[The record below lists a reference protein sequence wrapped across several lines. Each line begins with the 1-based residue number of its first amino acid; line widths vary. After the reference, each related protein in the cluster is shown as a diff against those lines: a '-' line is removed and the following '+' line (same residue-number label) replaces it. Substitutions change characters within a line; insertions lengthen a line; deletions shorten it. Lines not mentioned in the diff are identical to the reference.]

1 MCAMAEL
8 SEEIKDLERSA
19 AYNILDELYRNSS
32 ISKAEMDLYKSKYAK
47 LHEMVIQT
55 FENEQNFVT
64 RAKQLNQRLMQE
76 KIKLEKTTLE
86 SQEDQN
92 TIEQLMHQKFEIEQ
106 EYQVAQDR
114 EMMLQIQISELDHD
128 RTEKQEQ
135 LREKEIEREKE
146 ALPKLQRAREEIELI
161 NKESEVLKTRKESY
175 QEKLEEYNSRLKE
188 VEQEMENNRD
198 ICKVYDS
205 ELNKIKEDPERIQ
218 KQAEKFENAVR
229 ALQEAQK
236 EKVAAIQAANDQA
249 WEINKE
255 AKEIDESRAKKQM
268 RLQLMTESSKI
279 NDQHCEDLKKKMQ
292 KEDVTHDTLVGKR
305 NVLDKELEDL
315 NAQNRHAQQEVTTHQ
330 KQFERVKRR
339 YRQTL
344 SHKDSVLETLP
355 PLEVTKKELEKRAKL
370 QEEDIGRQRKL
381 LEDIQAEVDL
391 FIGAFLKQES
401 LEKDKKEEY
410 ETINQQMEEM
420 KKEIKTLKVEEQRW
434 HANFKTLSSH
444 REKLARDASQAHRL
458 SRETADEVA
467 MKELEEQDLKKKH
480 QEISQKQKEFCT
492 MYEVVKNERNKYMT
506 HIQKSDQQ
514 LSEMKE
520 KFKILSNEVEIL
532 RMESAVKD
540 KELAQI
546 RQEAQRLEV
555 THDQLQNEKTRISG
569 KGVALNEQ
577 VEQFVIEIDKLN
589 AIITSIEKE
598 MVELR
603 FKYEQAVEMRNFTG
617 TQLIDRNDE
626 LCILWEKANI
636 QEKLLKKGEDA
647 MQRMEEEIRCLKIDL
662 LEVHR
667 QLKVVRGKIPEVK
680 PLADEV
686 VNLREQVSNVRKH
699 SEDLSR
705 ELENPKSSLRKWR
718 RLGGE
723 DLDQET
729 LRVKILDL
737 QERLNDK
744 KEALLEK
751 ELILE
756 EVTALSEKLRS
767 QALDGRQGTM
777 DLSQKVNTFQSR
789 IKDVTRKMMAT
800 VSELSMHQATA
811 HKLQNERDA
820 ACERAILARENL
832 QNGEAPSLE
841 ADAEFQKML
850 QVEHQRELDRQASIQ
865 RKQEEEVMN
874 SNFTRTTAEPR
885 VNAYIPDDEHGLPK
899 AYGVNAPFKP
909 TTQGASMRFI
919 RKPNPKP
926 IEI

>member
-1 MCAMAEL
+1 
-8 SEEIKDLERSA
+8 
-19 AYNILDELYRNSS
+19 
-32 ISKAEMDLYKSKYAK
+32 MDLYKSKYAK

-92 TIEQLMHQKFEIEQ
+92 CIEQLMHQRFEIEQ

-114 EMMLQIQISELDHD
+114 EMMLQIQLSELHHD

-135 LREKEIEREKE
+135 LREREIERQAE
-146 ALPKLQRAREEIELI
+146 AEPKLRKAREEIELL
-161 NKESEVLKTRKESY
+161 NKESEVLKAKKESY
-175 QEKLEEYNSRLKE
+175 QEKLEEYNARIKE

-205 ELNKIKEDPERIQ
+205 ELNKIKDDPERIR

-236 EKVAAIQAANDQA
+236 EKVSAIQAANDQA

-255 AKEIDESRAKKQM
+255 AKEIDESRAKKEM
-268 RLQLMTESSKI
+268 RLTLMKESSKI
-279 NDQHCEDLKKKMQ
+279 TDTSCQETKTKLE
-292 KEDVTHDTLVGKR
+292 KEGLTHQELVLKR
-305 NVLDKELEDL
+305 NALDKDLEDL

-330 KQFERVKRR
+330 KQFERMKRR
-339 YRQTL
+339 YRQSL

-355 PLEVTKKELEKRAKL
+355 PLEVNKKELEKTTKL
-370 QEEDIGRQRKL
+370 QEEDIRRQGKL

-401 LEKDKKEEY
+401 LEKDKKEEF
-410 ETINQQMEEM
+410 EAIKQQMDEM
-420 KKEIKTLKVEEQRW
+420 QKEIKNLKTEEQRW
-434 HANFKTLSSH
+434 SANFKTLASH

-458 SRETADEVA
+458 YRETADEVS

-480 QEISQKQKEFCT
+480 QEISQKQREFCT

-555 THDQLQNEKTRISG
+555 IHDQLQNEKTRISG
-569 KGVALNEQ
+569 KGTALNEQ

-589 AIITSIEKE
+589 SIITSIEKE
-598 MVELR
+598 MVQLR
-603 FKYEQAVEMRNFTG
+603 LKYEQAVETRNFTG

-647 MQRMEEEIRCLKIDL
+647 MQRKEEEIRCLKIDL
-662 LEVHR
+662 AEVHR
-667 QLKVVRGKIPEVK
+667 QLKVVRQKIPEVQ
-680 PLADEV
+680 PLADDV

-699 SEDLSR
+699 SDELSR

-718 RLGGE
+718 QLGGE

-729 LRVKILDL
+729 LRVKIQDL

-756 EVTALSEKLRS
+756 EVTALSEKLRN

-777 DLSQKVNTFQSR
+777 DLSQKVNLFQSR

-811 HKLQNERDA
+811 HKLQKERDE

-832 QNGEAPSLE
+832 ENGQAPTEA
-841 ADAEFQKML
+841 ADGEFQKML
-850 QVEHQRELDRQASIQ
+850 QVEHQRELDRQAAVQ
-865 RKQEEEVMN
+865 RKQEEDVMN

-909 TTQGASMRFI
+909 TAQGSTMRFI

>member
-1 MCAMAEL
+1 MAEL
-8 SEEIKDLERSA
+8 NEEIKDLEKSA
-19 AYNILDELYRNSS
+19 AYNILDELYRNGS
-32 ISKAEMDLYKSKYAK
+32 ISKAETDLYKSKYAK
-47 LHEMVIQT
+47 LHEMVLQT
-55 FENEQNFVT
+55 FENEQSFVT

-92 TIEQLMHQKFEIEQ
+92 CIEQLMHTKFEKEQ

-114 EMMLQIQISELDHD
+114 EMMLQIQLSELDHD
-128 RTEKQEQ
+128 LSEKQEQ
-135 LREKEIEREKE
+135 LKEREMERLAE
-146 ALPKLQRAREEIELI
+146 AEPKLRKAREEIEVV
-161 NKESEVLKTRKESY
+161 NKETEVLKGQKERH
-175 QEKLEEYNSRLKE
+175 QEKLEEYNARIKE
-188 VEQEMENNRD
+188 VETEAENNRD
-198 ICKVYDS
+198 IYKVYES
-205 ELNKIKEDPERIQ
+205 EHNKIKDDPERIR

-236 EKVAAIQAANDQA
+236 EKVAAIEGANEQAR
-249 WEINKE
+249 EINRE
-255 AKEIDESRAKKQM
+255 AKELDESRAKKQM

-279 NDQHCEDLKKKMQ
+279 TDQSCEDTKKKLD
-292 KEDVTHDTLVGKR
+292 KESAVHQELALKR
-305 NVLDKELEDL
+305 AKIDKELEEL
-315 NAQNRHAQQEVTTHQ
+315 NAHNRHAQQEVTTLQ
-330 KQFERVKRR
+330 KQLERMKRR

-344 SHKDSVLETLP
+344 SHKDSVAETLP
-355 PLEVTKKELEKRAKL
+355 PLEVTKKDLEKSTKL
-370 QEEDIGRQRKL
+370 QEEDIRRQRRL

-401 LEKDKKEEY
+401 LEKDKKEEFD
-410 ETINQQMEEM
+410 TICHQMEEM
-420 KKEIKTLKVEEQRW
+420 QKELKDLKVEEQHW
-434 HANFKTLSSH
+434 SQHFKTLASH

-458 SRETADEVA
+458 CRETADEVA

-506 HIQKSDQQ
+506 HIQKSDQH

-532 RMESAVKD
+532 RMESAYKD
-540 KELAQI
+540 KQLARI
-546 RQEAQRLEV
+546 RQEEQRLQV
-555 THDQLQNEKTRISG
+555 IHDQLQNEKTRITA
-569 KGVALNEQ
+569 KGSALNEQ

-589 AIITSIEKE
+589 SIISAIEKE
-598 MVELR
+598 MLALR
-603 FKYEQAVEMRNFTG
+603 LKYEQAVATRNFTG

-647 MQRMEEEIRCLKIDL
+647 MQRKEEEIRSLKIDL
-662 LEVHR
+662 GEVQR
-667 QLKVVRGKIPEVK
+667 QLIVVRGKMPEVES
-680 PLADEV
+680 LAESV
-686 VNLREQVSNVRKH
+686 AQLREKVASVRKH
-699 SEDLSR
+699 SEEMSR

-718 RLGGE
+718 KLGGE

-729 LRVKILDL
+729 LRVKIQDL

-756 EVTALSEKLRS
+756 EVTALSEKLRN
-767 QALDGRQGTM
+767 QALDGRQGTLE
-777 DLSQKVNTFQSR
+777 LSQKVNLFQSQ

-811 HKLQNERDA
+811 HKLQKERDDV
-820 ACERAILARENL
+820 CERAIVARDRL
-832 QNGEAPSLE
+832 QNGEAPTDT
-841 ADAEFQKML
+841 ADAEFQKLL
-850 QVEHQRELDRQASIQ
+850 QGEHQKELDRQAAAQ
-865 RKQEEEVMN
+865 RKQKEEIVN

-885 VNAYIPDDEHGLPK
+885 VNAYIPDDDHGLPK

-909 TTQGASMRFI
+909 TAQGASMRFI

>member
-1 MCAMAEL
+1 MAEL

-32 ISKAEMDLYKSKYAK
+32 ISKAEIDLYKSKYAK

-106 EYQVAQDR
+106 EYQVAQDK

-146 ALPKLQRAREEIELI
+146 ALPKLQKAREEIELI
-161 NKESEVLKTRKESY
+161 NKESEVLKSRKEVY
-175 QEKLEEYNSRLKE
+175 QEKLEEYNGRLKE

-236 EKVAAIQAANDQA
+236 EKVVAIQAANEQA

-255 AKEIDESRAKKQM
+255 AKEMDESRAKKQM
-268 RLQLMTESSKI
+268 RVQLIMESSKL
-279 NDQHCEDLKKKMQ
+279 NEGQSEDLKKKLA
-292 KEDVTHDTLVGKR
+292 KEELTHKTLTSR
-305 NVLDKELEDL
+305 RHDLDKELDDL
-315 NAQNRHAQQEVTTHQ
+315 NAESRHAQQEVTTHQ
-330 KQFERVKRR
+330 KQFERIKRR
-339 YRQTL
+339 YRQTI
-344 SHKDSVLETLP
+344 SHKDSVMETLP
-355 PLEVTKKELEKRAKL
+355 PLEVNKKELEKTAKL
-370 QEEDIGRQRKL
+370 QEEDIRRQRKL

-410 ETINQQMEEM
+410 ETINQQMEDM
-420 KKEIKTLKVEEQRW
+420 KKEIKNLKVEEQRW
-434 HANFKTLSSH
+434 HANFKTLASH

-458 SRETADEVA
+458 YRETADEVA

-569 KGVALNEQ
+569 KGRSLNEQ

-603 FKYEQAVEMRNFTG
+603 LKYEQAVETRNFTG

-647 MQRMEEEIRCLKIDL
+647 MQRKEEEIRCLKIDL
-662 LEVHR
+662 AEVHR

-680 PLADEV
+680 PLADDV
-686 VNLREQVSNVRKH
+686 VNLREEVSNVRKH

-718 RLGGE
+718 QLGGE

-729 LRVKILDL
+729 LRVKIQDL

-756 EVTALSEKLRS
+756 EVTALSEKLRK

-777 DLSQKVNTFQSR
+777 DLSQKVNMFQSK

-811 HKLQNERDA
+811 HKLQKERDE
-820 ACERAILARENL
+820 ACERAILARDNL
-832 QNGEAPSLE
+832 QNGEAPSPE
-841 ADAEFQKML
+841 ADTEFQKML
-850 QVEHQRELDRQASIQ
+850 QVEHQREVDRQASVQ

-909 TTQGASMRFI
+909 TAQGSSMRFI

>member
-1 MCAMAEL
+1 MTDL

-19 AYNILDELYRNSS
+19 AYNILEELYRNGSL
-32 ISKAEMDLYKSKYAK
+32 SKAEMDLYKSKYAK

-92 TIEQLMHQKFEIEQ
+92 CIEQLLHQKFEIEQ

-114 EMMLQIQISELDHD
+114 EMMLQIQLSELDHD
-128 RTEKQEQ
+128 RAEKQEQ
-135 LREKEIEREKE
+135 LREREIERQAE
-146 ALPKLQRAREEIELI
+146 AEPKLRKARDEIELL
-161 NKESEVLKTRKESY
+161 NKESDVLKARKETY
-175 QEKLEEYNSRLKE
+175 QEKLEEYNARIKE

-198 ICKVYDS
+198 ICKVYES
-205 ELNKIKEDPERIQ
+205 EHTKIKEDPDRIR

-236 EKVAAIQAANDQA
+236 EKVAAIEGANEQAR
-249 WEINKE
+249 EINRE
-255 AKEIDESRAKKQM
+255 AKELDESRGKKQM

-279 NDQHCEDLKKKMQ
+279 TDQSCEETKKRLQ
-292 KEDVTHDTLVGKR
+292 KESDTYKDMQLKR
-305 NVLDKELEDL
+305 ASLDQELDEF
-315 NAQNRHAQQEVTTHQ
+315 NAHNRHAQQEVTSHQ
-330 KQFERVKRR
+330 KQFERLKRR

-344 SHKDSVLETLP
+344 SHKDSVTETLP
-355 PLEVTKKELEKRAKL
+355 PLEVNKKELEKTTKL
-370 QEEDIGRQRKL
+370 QEEDIKRQRKL

-401 LEKDKKEEY
+401 LEKDKKEEF
-410 ETINQQMEEM
+410 EAICQQMEEM
-420 KKEIKTLKVEEQRW
+420 QKELKNLKAEEQHW
-434 HANFKTLSSH
+434 AAHFKTLASH

-458 SRETADEVA
+458 YRETADEVA

-506 HIQKSDQQ
+506 HIQKSDQH

-532 RMESAVKD
+532 RMESAFKD
-540 KELAQI
+540 KQLAKI
-546 RQEAQRLEV
+546 KQEALKLEAA
-555 THDQLQNEKTRISG
+555 HDQLQNDKTRISAQG
-569 KGVALNEQ
+569 TGLNEQ

-589 AIITSIEKE
+589 SIITAIEKE

-603 FKYEQAVEMRNFTG
+603 LKYEQAVETRNFTG

-647 MQRMEEEIRCLKIDL
+647 MQRKEEEIRSLKIDL
-662 LEVHR
+662 AEVHR
-667 QLKVVRGKIPEVK
+667 QLSVVRGKIPEVPK
-680 PLADEV
+680 LAEEV
-686 VNLREQVSNVRKH
+686 VRLREQVNNVRKH
-699 SEDLSR
+699 SDDLSR

-718 RLGGE
+718 QLGGE

-729 LRVKILDL
+729 LRVKIQDL

-744 KEALLEK
+744 KESLLEK

-756 EVTALSEKLRS
+756 E
-767 QALDGRQGTM
+767 DGC
-777 DLSQKVNTFQSR
+777 
-789 IKDVTRKMMAT
+789 TR
-800 VSELSMHQATA
+800 
-811 HKLQNERDA
+811 
-820 ACERAILARENL
+820 C
-832 QNGEAPSLE
+832 
-841 ADAEFQKML
+841 
-850 QVEHQRELDRQASIQ
+850 
-865 RKQEEEVMN
+865 
-874 SNFTRTTAEPR
+874 
-885 VNAYIPDDEHGLPK
+885 
-899 AYGVNAPFKP
+899 
-909 TTQGASMRFI
+909 
-919 RKPNPKP
+919 
-926 IEI
+926 